1 MEMAGS
7 VASVSDSY
15 PAVADS
21 VPRAR
26 RVLSEFAA
34 SSGLSAEQLE
44 GVRLAVSEAVTNVV
58 RHAYGDDHPG
68 EIHVSAS
75 LYSGELRV
83 LIADDGCGLP
93 NPEGT
98 RGLGLGLV
106 WMAEFSDGLKLFT
119 RPGGGLEVRLRFN
132 LAGHGERGSP
142 AGPGIARH
150 RGAASMRLAAGSL
163 ASTWR

>member
-26 RVLSEFAA
+26 RVLSGFAA
-34 SSGLSAEQLE
+34 SAGIADEQLE

-58 RHAYGDDHPG
+58 RHAYGGDPG
-68 EIHVSAS
+68 EVHVSAS
-75 LYSGELRV
+75 LHSGELRI

-93 NPEGT
+93 NRQGT

-119 RPGGGLEVRLRFN
+119 RAGGGLEVRLRFN
-132 LAGHGERGSP
+132 LPGDEEQASRADLGLARQRTATIRRG
-142 AGPGIARH
+142 
-150 RGAASMRLAAGSL
+150 AGSL
-163 ASTWR
+163 APTWH

>member
-1 MEMAGS
+1 MEMADS
-7 VASVSDSY
+7 LASVSDSY
-15 PAVADS
+15 PAVPDS

-26 RVLSEFAA
+26 GVLSAFAA
-34 SSGLSAEQLE
+34 SAGLSNEQLE

-58 RHAYGDDHPG
+58 RHAYGSGDAG

-75 LYSGELRV
+75 LNSGELRV

-93 NPEGT
+93 NREGT

-132 LAGHGERGSP
+132 LPGHDERTSL
-142 AGPGIARH
+142 AEPGIARH
-150 RGAASMRLAAGSL
+150 RGMATVRLAADSL
-163 ASTWR
+163 APTGR

>member
-1 MEMAGS
+1 MEMVGS

-26 RVLSEFAA
+26 RELSAFAA
-34 SSGLSAEQLE
+34 SAGIAEEQLE

-58 RHAYGDDHPG
+58 RHAYGGDPG
-68 EIHVSAS
+68 EVHLSAS
-75 LYSGELRV
+75 LHSGELRI

-93 NPEGT
+93 NRQGT

-132 LAGHGERGSP
+132 LPGDEEQTSWADRGTVRQRTTT
-142 AGPGIARH
+142 IR
-150 RGAASMRLAAGSL
+150 RGAGSL
-163 ASTWR
+163 APTWR